1 MMEDLRNK
9 SIDAALVSIPMCKN
23 MIEENNGI
31 YSILETIDSNM
42 QFNMV
47 FHEGSPLRDEVNN
60 ILDEMIQDGTYQK
73 IYDNWFSLQ

>member
-9 SIDAALVSIPMCKN
+9 SIDAVLVSIPMCKN

-42 QFNMV
+42 QLIKALGWDVWF
-47 FHEGSPLRDEVNN
+47 GS
-60 ILDEMIQDGTYQK
+60 T
-73 IYDNWFSLQ
+73 F